1 MRVVV
6 DTNIVFSAI
15 LNTNSRISKIILQPK
30 SLLNFYSTD
39 QLEAELAEHWNKLK
53 NISKYSDIELHKVV
67 KIVTSKIRFI
77 NVGLISRSLFRKA
90 EELARDVDVDDT
102 EFIALTE
109 HIRGKLWTGDKQLIK
124 GLKTKK
130 WQKLISTDEL
140 YKIVAG
146 S

>member
-30 SLLNFYSTD
+30 SLLNFYSTE
-39 QLEAELAEHWNKLK
+39 QLEDELAEHWNKLK

-90 EELARDVDVDDT
+90 ANDSERNSY
-102 EFIALTE
+102 AL
-109 HIRGKLWTGDKQLIK
+109 
-124 GLKTKK
+124 KK
-130 WQKLISTDEL
+130 CSSAQRVR
-140 YKIVAG
+140 YYFHFPG
-146 S
+146 SIYDPVNLF